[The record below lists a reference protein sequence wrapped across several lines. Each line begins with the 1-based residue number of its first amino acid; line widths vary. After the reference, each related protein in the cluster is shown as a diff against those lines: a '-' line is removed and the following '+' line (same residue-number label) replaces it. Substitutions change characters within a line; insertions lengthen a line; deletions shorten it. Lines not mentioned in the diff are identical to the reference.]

1 MKLFSTKWVK
11 ISEGMNIK
19 IGQKESKS
27 SKVSGINITKEITN
41 FVISVEL
48 KNINWVIYSNKNLD
62 LSEQR

>member
-62 LSEQR
+62 LSEQI

>member
-1 MKLFSTKWVK
+1 
-11 ISEGMNIK
+11 MNIK

-48 KNINWVIYSNKNLD
+48 KNIN
-62 LSEQR
+62 